1 MAASVTE
8 MIPFGF
14 ENDLDW
20 VPTTFVEPFAPEK
33 VCGVCGL
40 VPQAMYV
47 LPCDHRLCS
56 ECYRHVEKSHLCP
69 LDKEAFDTGLV
80 ERTTWSVTEFKMLRV
95 RCWNAKYGCRDE
107 DPLSKMLLHLRTT
120 CRFRTVRCRRCH
132 AVVLHRRIVRHLDSD
147 CEAYR
152 IPGEQSVRDNA
163 ADCDQNASP
172 PEGQQLASER
182 IGATRAV
189 SKARF
194 DPGADRD
201 TSAGSNDDVRGPF
214 RKTSERALATKKRSF
229 DRVVGGAANVN
240 ATKVSAWDIAKPVEL
255 VSAIVDSFEWPASAY
270 DTTQLASTAV
280 DANVGPTVSPAKKS
294 KRQTSPESPVEQV
307 IGERRVVWPFLP
319 TLSPG
324 FGKECCECTIE
335 NWSSFR
341 AGQARAVIRN
351 GRCECDTSPSSYGF
365 LLVPSV
371 AMGYVCFTVHA
382 FRDSRRTIVPYPREE
397 NLNLRFVHP
406 DGESSMDLTRV
417 KRVSWDTCSF
427 PLENTPHQL
436 HVARCRDFHVT
447 VALLQARGLVA
458 DDKLRVRF
466 RLS

>member
-1 MAASVTE
+1 MLLLEQTPSPGMATSGTE

-20 VPTTFVEPFAPEK
+20 MPTTFVEPFAPEN

-40 VPQAMYV
+40 VPQAMHV
-47 LPCDHRLCS
+47 LPCGHRLCS
-56 ECYRHVEKSHLCP
+56 VCYRHVEKPHRCP
-69 LDKEAFDTGLV
+69 LDKEAFNAAHV
-80 ERTTWSVTEFKMLRV
+80 KQTTWSIAEFKMLRV

-107 DPLSKMLLHLRTT
+107 DALSKMLLHLKTT
-120 CRFRTVRCRRCH
+120 CRFRTVRCRRCR
-132 AVVLHRRIVRHLDSD
+132 AVVLHRRIVHHLDSD

-152 IPGEQSVRDNA
+152 IPGEQSDA
-163 ADCDQNASP
+163 YP
-172 PEGQQLASER
+172 PEGQRLASGR

-194 DPGADRD
+194 DPGADRN
-201 TSAGSNDDVRGPF
+201 TSAASIDDVRG
-214 RKTSERALATKKRSF
+214 SF
-229 DRVVGGAANVN
+229 GKLGGATTASQCN
-240 ATKVSAWDIAKPVEL
+240 AEEVVLAF
-255 VSAIVDSFEWPASAY
+255 VDSFEMAASAQS
-270 DTTQLASTAV
+270 TEQLSSTAV
-280 DANVGPTVSPAKKS
+280 DADVSPTVSPAKKA
-294 KRQTSPESPVEQV
+294 KRHTLPESPVKQDIWES
-307 IGERRVVWPFLP
+307 RVVWPLP
-319 TLSPG
+319 TSR

-341 AGQARAVIRN
+341 AGEARAVIRN
-351 GRCECDTSPSSYGF
+351 GRCECDTSPNSYGF

-371 AMGYVCFTVHA
+371 AMGYFCFTVHA
-382 FRDSRRTIVPYPREE
+382 FRDSRRTIVPFPREE

-406 DGESSMDLTRV
+406 DGESSDLTKV
-417 KRVSWDTCSF
+417 KGVSWDTCSF
-427 PLENTPHQL
+427 PLKNTPHQL

-447 VALLQARGLVA
+447 IALLQERGFVA